1 MPLSDWSSKPDIVVD
16 TKHLEKGI
24 SAIELNNNPSSYVL
38 HLDYFRFKNILD
50 FDLPE
55 GSVFVR
61 AQCEPFNPKMELSQ
75 KRMIR
80 WLKHF
85 KINAQNDWKP
95 YQIHAS
101 GHASGPEIQEMID
114 RIKPKVLVP
123 VHTEHPELFRNVAG
137 KVHIPEKGAEKSVQ

>member
-1 MPLSDWSSKPDIVVD
+1 MAD

-24 SAIELNNNPSSYVL
+24 SAIELNENPSSYVL

-61 AQCEPFNPKMELSQ
+61 AQCEPFNPKMELSND
-75 KRMIR
+75 RMIR

-85 KINAQNDWKP
+85 KINVENDYNP

-101 GHASGPEIQEMID
+101 GHASGPEIQEMINK
-114 RIKPKVLVP
+114 IKPKLLVP
-123 VHTEHPELFRNVAG
+123 VHTEHPELFSNSAG
-137 KVHIPEKGAEKSVQ
+137 KVHSPKKGAEVILQ